1 MNVFINKDKVLIVNM
16 ELANAIGLNRAIVLN
31 QINYWIEKSNHVFEG
46 KKWIYNSFESWHDQ
60 FQFWS
65 LNTVKRIF
73 KSLEKDG
80 LVISGTYN
88 KAAFDKT
95 KWYTID
101 YDKVS
106 NMVLSMT
113 HDDTVVDPNWDNEEY
128 QNETTNTRDY
138 TETTSESTSFSNTLV
153 DSGES
158 TSVEDE
164 KEQKSLIPEEEK
176 DKLIKNFGKIYSKYP
191 KKVGKAKAFDYYRQY
206 LKGRKM
212 STGTVKLTN
221 LQIWHAVKKYVE
233 ERESKETELKYYQ
246 DFSTFMNKTILDYLE
261 E

>member
-95 KWYTID
+95 KWLLSRECLALCIALVFF
-101 YDKVS
+101 VS
-106 NMVLSMT
+106 SVLM
-113 HDDTVVDPNWDNEEY
+113 DDI
-128 QNETTNTRDY
+128 QLKILLI
-138 TETTSESTSFSNTLV
+138 TL
-153 DSGES
+153 
-158 TSVEDE
+158 
-164 KEQKSLIPEEEK
+164 
-176 DKLIKNFGKIYSKYP
+176 
-191 KKVGKAKAFDYYRQY
+191 
-206 LKGRKM
+206 
-212 STGTVKLTN
+212 
-221 LQIWHAVKKYVE
+221 
-233 ERESKETELKYYQ
+233 
-246 DFSTFMNKTILDYLE
+246 
-261 E
+261 